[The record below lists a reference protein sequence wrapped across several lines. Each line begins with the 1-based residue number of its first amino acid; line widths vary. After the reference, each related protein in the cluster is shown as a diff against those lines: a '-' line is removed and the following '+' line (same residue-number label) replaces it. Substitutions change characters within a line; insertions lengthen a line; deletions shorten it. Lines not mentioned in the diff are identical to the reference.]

1 MNTDNYFRRL
11 LWMALIS
18 VLLSASAD
26 LNAAGHGQGGGGSP
40 PPARQAA
47 PIDLTGYWAA
57 VVTEDWRHRMVTP
70 PKGDYLSVPLNEEGT
85 RVADAWD
92 LEADVATGNE
102 CRAFGA
108 AGIMRLPGR
117 VHITWES
124 DDVLRIDTDTGD
136 QTRLFYFDPPERPNE
151 TERTWQGDSIAN
163 WEGAGQLRGRGRGA
177 GRGVPRN
184 DISTAGDSLK
194 VVTTRLRAGYLR
206 KNGVPYSEDALLTEY
221 YNRFPGPD
229 GEEWFVVTTVV
240 EDPMYLTEP
249 YVTSSHFI
257 KEADDSGWRLFPCRT
272 DPPQGLPF
280 GTGIID

>member
-1 MNTDNYFRRL
+1 MKRSKRL
-11 LWMALIS
+11 DRMLWAPLIS
-18 VLLSASAD
+18 ALLLGPGVD
-26 LNAAGHGQGGGGSP
+26 LKAQGAGSGQEV
-40 PPARQAA
+40 A
-47 PIDLTGYWAA
+47 PIDLTGYWTA

-70 PKGDYLSVPLNEEGT
+70 PKGDYLSVPLNDEGT

-92 LEADVATGNE
+92 LDADEAAGNE

-108 AGIMRLPGR
+108 AAIMRLPGR
-117 VHITWES
+117 VHISWES
-124 DDVLRIDTDTGD
+124 DDVLRIDLDAGE
-136 QTRLFYFDPPERPNE
+136 QTRLFYFGPSE
-151 TERTWQGDSIAN
+151 TANPGERTWQGHSLAS

-257 KEADDSGWRLFPCRT
+257 KEADDSGWGPTPCRT
-272 DPPQGLPF
+272 DPPHGLPF